1 MPRSMS
7 TTILTLI
14 PKVLNPSTM
23 SGDLSGRCDAER
35 TMSKKVGIPA
45 IPRLLRRAAVAQCGL
60 KNSQDLEIYEIYENL
75 RYI

>member
-45 IPRLLRRAAVAQCGL
+45 IPRLLRFSVAQCGQ
-60 KNSQDLEIYEIYENL
+60 KNSQDLEIYEIYENI